1 MSLKPS
7 THQDIDSQQPLPV
20 DEVDPAEADGEG
32 IDRLEVSLTAIC
44 TVTLAVGWLGGL
56 FNWFNQDVQLIFY
69 IIAYVSGGYF
79 GTIEGL
85 KALRDREL
93 NVDFLMVLAAV
104 GAATIGEWAEGA
116 TLLFLFS
123 WSNTLQSYA
132 MDRSRRAIRALMD
145 LRPPEA
151 LVRRADGSEVSVPV
165 EELKLDDLV
174 IVKPGERIP
183 IDGQVVAG
191 HSTVDQSAITGESM
205 PAEKDVG
212 DDVFAATVNG
222 NGAIEVRVTRLAADT
237 TLAKIIQMVEQAQ
250 TRKAPTQRFLDE
262 FEPKYALGVVI
273 LTILMIVVPYFL
285 LNQPFDVVFYRAM
298 TLLVVASPC
307 ALVISTPAS
316 ILAAIANAARNGI
329 LFKGGAYLE
338 QTATIQAI
346 AFDKT
351 GTLTTGKPVVTDIVP
366 ATDVLGSAWF
376 ETSFFEKL
384 QPKGVDTPVSCTPQ
398 ELICVAASAEK
409 HSEHPLAAAIVTAA
423 NGREVELKKVDNLQ
437 AITGQGIIASFNGE
451 EVRVGNLNLL
461 ESVSQIWPAPLMA
474 RARQL
479 ETQGKTV
486 VYVSRDNH
494 PLGLL
499 ALADVVRE
507 EVPDALAALK
517 AAGIRRMVM
526 LTGDSRRVAEAVAKQ
541 LDIVEV
547 YAELL
552 PDQKVQV
559 VQKLSEQSNVAMVG
573 DGVNDAPAMAVSNLG
588 IAMGGAG
595 TDVALETAD
604 VVLMADDMRKLPY
617 VIDLARRA
625 RRIVW
630 QNIAFSLA
638 VIVMLIFS
646 VLFFSLP
653 LPLGVIGHEGST
665 IIVVMNG
672 LRLLRTPGKHRV
684 AQAQVST
691 SLAAA
696 KGV

>member
-1 MSLKPS
+1 MTLITQS
-7 THQDIDSQQPLPV
+7 TSEIISTPPPQPG
-20 DEVDPAEADGEG
+20 EADVAESENDG
-32 IDRLEVSLTAIC
+32 INRLEVTLTVIC
-44 TVTLAVGWLGGL
+44 TVTLATGWLGGL
-56 FNWFNQDVQLIFY
+56 FNWFSQDVQLVFY
-69 IIAYVSGGYF
+69 IIAYLSGGYF

-85 KALRDREL
+85 KALRNFEL
-93 NVDFLMVLAAV
+93 NVDLLMVLAAI
-104 GAATIGEWAEGA
+104 GAASIGEWAEGA

-123 WSNTLQSYA
+123 LSNTLQGYA
-132 MDRSRRAIRALMD
+132 MNRSRKAIRALMD

-151 LVRRADGSEVSVPV
+151 LVRREDGSEVLIPV
-165 EELKLDDLV
+165 EELQLADLV

-183 IDGQVVAG
+183 IDGRIVAG

-205 PAEKDVG
+205 PAEKHIG

-250 TRKAPTQRFLDE
+250 TSKAPTQRFLDE
-262 FEPKYALGVVI
+262 FEPKYALGVI
-273 LTILMIVVPYFL
+273 LFTAFMIVVPYFVVG
-285 LNQPFDVVFYRAM
+285 QPFDEVFYRAM

-338 QTATIQAI
+338 QTATIEAI

-351 GTLTTGKPVVTDIVP
+351 GTLTTGRPVVTDIVP
-366 ATDVLGSAWF
+366 AAEVLGEAWF
-376 ETSFFEKL
+376 EVSFFEKL
-384 QPKGVDTPVSCTPQ
+384 VPKGVDTPVSCTRD
-398 ELICVAASAEK
+398 ELICVAASAER

-423 NGREVELKKVDNLQ
+423 EAEEIQLKKVDNLQ

-451 EVRVGNLNLL
+451 EVRVGNLRLL
-461 ESVSQIWPAPLMA
+461 EEVDQIWPAPLMA
-474 RARQL
+474 KARQL
-479 ETQGKTV
+479 EAQGKSV

-499 ALADVVRE
+499 TLADVVRE
-507 EVPDALAALK
+507 EVPSALAALK
-517 AAGIRRMVM
+517 ETGIKRMVM

-541 LDIVEV
+541 LGIVEV

-552 PDQKVQV
+552 PDQKVEI
-559 VQKLSEQSNVAMVG
+559 VQKLAEQGNVAMVG

-638 VIVMLIFS
+638 VILVLILS
-646 VLFFSLP
+646 VFFFSLP
-653 LPLGVIGHEGST
+653 LPLGVVGHEGST
-665 IIVVMNG
+665 LIVVMNG
-672 LRLLRTPGKHRV
+672 LRLLRTPGNRKTSPAKIRATV
-684 AQAQVST
+684 AE
-691 SLAAA
+691 
-696 KGV
+696 GV